1 MAPERSPGFTP
12 RTNTTSVPGMHGP
25 PYPRT
30 RAARGFGMVNLG
42 PQTEMA
48 RELRGIFMMSPPYS
62 PVMYALRSSVKQSM
76 QFHCS
81 PLRTNTLRLVVVVD
95 FTLYYC
101 REHRTSMKRHLRVEE
116 VLLDVQTCGTV
127 NEAGWEGWRRL
138 WSTAL
143 MFEHLRLNRFVWTPD
158 VTVCVC

>member
-1 MAPERSPGFTP
+1 
-12 RTNTTSVPGMHGP
+12 
-25 PYPRT
+25 
-30 RAARGFGMVNLG
+30 MVNLG

-48 RELRGIFMMSPPYS
+48 RELGGIFMMSPPYS

-95 FTLYYC
+95 STLVLLSG
-101 REHRTSMKRHLRVEE
+101 TSDVDEAPLRVEE
-116 VLLDVQTCGTV
+116 VLLDVQTCGPV